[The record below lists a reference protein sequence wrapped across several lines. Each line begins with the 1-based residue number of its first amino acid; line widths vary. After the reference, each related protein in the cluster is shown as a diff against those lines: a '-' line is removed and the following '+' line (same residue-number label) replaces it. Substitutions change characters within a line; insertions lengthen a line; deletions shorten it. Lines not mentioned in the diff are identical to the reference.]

1 MAILQEQI
9 HTCNIKTCGKSFDG
23 AENFVLH
30 IRSKHSEEA
39 KNNDAIVNE
48 DLYAQNFYNSPFP
61 WIFTKFDDVYLWF
74 KQPDKA
80 AMQVTKPPEN

>member
-30 IRSKHSEEA
+30 IRSKHTEEA

-48 DLYAQNFYNSPFP
+48 DLYA
-61 WIFTKFDDVYLWF
+61 
-74 KQPDKA
+74 
-80 AMQVTKPPEN
+80 